1 MVFHATNT
9 ITDFWASVLSL
20 SLPRLLAV
28 FTPAGV
34 FGFYAVLNVL
44 AFFLIFFFLPETKE
58 KSLEQLDYVFG
69 VPTRK
74 HASFQGSQQFPWW
87 FKRYIMQ
94 RKGVPEPQLYHFEDT
109 GVINLYRGG
118 SEGPEKVQTYAE
130 EVVAKG
136 DV

>member
-34 FGFYAVLNVL
+34 FGFYAGLNVL